1 MTSVCSRYK
10 KALKGFSIPE
20 VLLSMFVLSIGLVT
34 IVAVMAGSLRYSYD
48 TRDLIIATGL
58 AQEGV
63 ELVRN
68 VRDADFAAGNQGFT
82 RFSDSNRYCRINWNS
97 SQNSNI
103 DCFANPDPANRY
115 YLQYRNGVYGHVN
128 ATKERYSRF
137 IYIDY
142 DPGVGLNNGTA
153 VVRSFVFWGTA
164 DIRPATGDPATCN
177 ASPTC
182 VYTEIFLTSWK

>member
-1 MTSVCSRYK
+1 M
-10 KALKGFSIPE
+10 LKGFSIPE

-34 IVAVMAGSLRYSYD
+34 MVAVLAGSLRSSYE
-48 TRDLIIATGL
+48 TRDQIVATGL

-68 VRDADFAAGNQGFT
+68 IRDNDFAALNQGFT
-82 RFSDSNRYCRINWNS
+82 RFSDSNRYCRINWNTAV
-97 SQNSNI
+97 NSNI

-115 YLQYRNGVYGHVN
+115 YLQYRNNIYGHVN

-142 DPGVGLNNGTA
+142 DATEETA
-153 VVRSFVFWGTA
+153 LVRSFVFWGTA
-164 DIRPATGDPATCN
+164 DIRPASGDPATCS